1 MSEYSLALRLPP
13 RPDFCRVAR
22 ERLVNFT
29 RAHGLCEDDIAYLV
43 AAVGEAL
50 ANAIEHAHS
59 SAPIQID
66 VEVSDDRVVAVI
78 HDAGVGFVGEPDL
91 PARLPA
97 VDAERGR
104 GLAIMRRCSD
114 IFSISSPPG
123 EGTVVTI
130 GRYRRHPAAFNSVA

>member
-1 MSEYSLALRLPP
+1 MPDHSLALRLPP
-13 RPDFCRVAR
+13 RADFCRVAR
-22 ERLVNFT
+22 ERIVAFARSN
-29 RAHGLCEDDIAYLV
+29 GVSEDDIAYLV

-59 SAPIQID
+59 SDPILID
-66 VEVSDDRVVAVI
+66 VEAGEDRVVAVVQD
-78 HDAGVGFVGEPDL
+78 HGVGFAREPNL
-91 PARLPA
+91 PAELPA

-114 IFSISSPPG
+114 IFSISSPRG